1 MTFYLVDTNV
11 LLAASASHDSF
22 SDVND
27 RAMPHEAGLREHVHA
42 WLAAFD
48 ASDDGL
54 ILDEAS
60 LIMEEYERNLPF
72 SQSLHHPEYG
82 LEVVQRKCARGLVRY
97 VPLKVVEANGERVA
111 ELPEELANIVTD
123 REDRKWIAAARAAHK
138 YLGLKAPIV
147 YAAESDW
154 LRVEETLKPYGIV
167 FCRLLPRDWYKK
179 D

>member
-1 MTFYLVDTNV
+1 MSFRVFEPSYDFIDESLNVFLGDRLSSVIAQVDGPLRVALLLYVV
-11 LLAASASHDSF
+11 LYGFAILRGAIEGR
-22 SDVND
+22 DV
-27 RAMPHEAGLREHVHA
+27 L
-42 WLAAFD
+42 
-48 ASDDGL
+48 
-54 ILDEAS
+54 
-60 LIMEEYERNLPF
+60 
-72 SQSLHHPEYG
+72 
-82 LEVVQRKCARGLVRY
+82 
-97 VPLKVVEANGERVA
+97 VVEANGERVA